1 MARKMADCSSFGLCT
16 CAQAVF
22 SVLREEKFL
31 YMPEFSAII
40 FTGINFLTGPFGRSV
55 RTELLSILTSFQ
67 KLYAESIYPKDTYRP
82 AGATERKRGSCP
94 HRRHMKYAGK
104 EGAVCQMR

>member
-1 MARKMADCSSFGLCT
+1 MTDCSSFGLCT

-31 YMPEFSAII
+31 YMPEFNAII

-55 RTELLSILTSFQ
+55 RTEILSILTSFQ
-67 KLYAESIYPKDTYRP
+67 KLYAESIYSNDNVQILQEWLKERRLLHETGVMIYAP
-82 AGATERKRGSCP
+82 ERKEP
-94 HRRHMKYAGK
+94 I
-104 EGAVCQMR
+104 CQMFYL